1 MNLKKF
7 LLQLP
12 FLKVPISIYRKYIFG
27 KNKLLL
33 ILFYFLKI
41 VIEIICIF
49 LSRIYL
55 ASKFSGDIKNQ
66 NRQNVFLLIE
76 KYVSKNN
83 YIYNFD
89 YYHFRIPLINFF
101 ATKKISY
108 TEYYFDNDSFKH
120 ILLRTVSLLKVKPKK
135 VIISSW
141 NPYARNF
148 SNPSKLYL
156 RILRKYISDLNVN
169 LISWDTTS
177 LGFWKYNILN
187 DTWIKISVT
196 ENPNLLGLHKKD
208 LMKSNVN
215 TILMPM
221 NFDAINKLKSNFR
234 NTDVFFSG
242 RINSY
247 RDYRNPFISVL
258 KSIKCDL
265 YLNIINNNT
274 DLIPYEEIYRKLN
287 NSKIG
292 VNFAISTNSNQQL
305 KGRAWETLLCGAL
318 LLEQEND
325 QILNYFEP
333 NIDFVFFSTPD
344 DLKEKILFYLK
355 NPLELSKV
363 ACSGNK
369 KARLLQENNRF
380 EYIF

>member
-1 MNLKKF
+1 
-7 LLQLP
+7 
-12 FLKVPISIYRKYIFG
+12 
-27 KNKLLL
+27 
-33 ILFYFLKI
+33 
-41 VIEIICIF
+41 
-49 LSRIYL
+49 
-55 ASKFSGDIKNQ
+55 
-66 NRQNVFLLIE
+66 
-76 KYVSKNN
+76 
-83 YIYNFD
+83 
-89 YYHFRIPLINFF
+89 
-101 ATKKISY
+101 
-108 TEYYFDNDSFKH
+108 
-120 ILLRTVSLLKVKPKK
+120 
-135 VIISSW
+135 
-141 NPYARNF
+141 
-148 SNPSKLYL
+148 
-156 RILRKYISDLNVN
+156 LNVN